1 MKNLLAGAS
10 LFALL
15 ASAGSLYA
23 AEAAA
28 APDAPTPAPANAAN
42 EVEEL
47 IVTGTRETGVKAA
60 DSAAPIQLVG
70 KQQLLRTGATDLA
83 TSLTAAVPSLNIQTN
98 GGDAEAVHILAAL
111 RGLSPDDTLVLVDG
125 KRRHPTSN
133 LAVDTGSAYSGSATT
148 DLNYIPVGAIDHIE
162 VLTDGAA
169 AQYGTDAIAGVV
181 NIILKK
187 NASGGSF
194 TATGGEYYSGQGATG
209 AVSYNQGF
217 NLMDKGFLNITLE
230 ERYHDF
236 STLGIG
242 DARNTDSNGV
252 PLALSSYSDPINV
265 NANNATNNPHLNR
278 VYGDPEYNIYNA
290 FYNSAYA
297 LTDKVELY
305 SFGNFSYNA
314 SQHFENYREPDRISG
329 CSSTF
334 VPVAPYTSCVPG
346 ASGGVYGESYNEVAF
361 PDGFDPKEKFDE
373 RDFSVT
379 AGLRGEIL
387 GWHWDL
393 STVYGGNHTEVYVLD
408 TGNVSLYQTLQAA
421 SATQINYPLH
431 TIYDGNFDATEWTN
445 TLDVDK
451 SFNVG
456 LAAPLNVAFGFEER
470 RDTFGIGSGEPESF
484 YGTGSQSFAGYA
496 PTDAGSYSRVN
507 YAAYFDIATSP
518 IKNLKVDLA
527 GRYEHYSDF
536 GSTKDGKVTVRY
548 DFNPMFAVR
557 GTISDGFRAPTLA
570 EEYYS
575 GVNVGPTSVGGQLPP
590 NSAAAKAAGF
600 SPLQPE
606 TSINYSVG
614 FIAHPMDRMQIT
626 LDAYQIILHSRII
639 NAGPF
644 TGSAAEC
651 NPPGYNPATVP
662 ANVSYLSCPAGYTP
676 AVDVIS
682 QSVLN
687 AVNGRGITTA
697 GLTSVSISSFVNG
710 MNTTTNGI
718 EATFSYASDFEEF
731 GHVDWNIGFNY
742 NKTQITKIDP
752 IPSFANVVI
761 PQLGFNQT
769 QLLSIASASQY
780 TTALPRDK
788 VILQAYWTK
797 GRFSVNLRET
807 IYGKNAEL
815 VYAPTLSGYF
825 NEVVPTTPITDLD
838 IGYKVTSHLKMDV
851 GANNLFNQ
859 IPPLTPLASTG
870 QPIDGG
876 IVFHLPYG
884 TAPWGQNGGYY
895 YGRVTYTF

>member
-1 MKNLLAGAS
+1 VGSSGERGVNNERRFNNEGNLDMKNLMAGTS

-15 ASAGSLYA
+15 ASAGALHA

-28 APDAPTPAPANAAN
+28 DAPTPAPAASS
-42 EVEEL
+42 VEEI

-60 DSAAPIQLVG
+60 DSSAPIQLVG
-70 KQQLLRTGATDLA
+70 KQQLLRTGAADLA
-83 TSLTAAVPSLNIQTN
+83 TALTAAVPSLNIQTN

-111 RGLSPDDTLVLVDG
+111 RGLNPDDTLVLVDG

-133 LAVDTGSAYSGSATT
+133 LAVDTGSAYSGAATT

-187 NASGGSF
+187 NASGGTM
-194 TATGGEYYSGQGATG
+194 TATGGEYYNGQGASG

-217 NLMDKGFLNITLE
+217 DLMGKGFLNITLE

-242 DARNTDSNGV
+242 DARETDANGV
-252 PLALSSYSDPINV
+252 LLPGQTYPDV
-265 NANNATNNPHLNR
+265 NAGKATNFPYLNR

-290 FYNSAYA
+290 FFNVGYDVAPAIEFYG
-297 LTDKVELY
+297 
-305 SFGNFSYNA
+305 FGNFSYNT
-314 SQHFENYREPDRISG
+314 SQHFENYRTPDRISG
-329 CSSTF
+329 PSSL
-334 VPVAPYTSCVPG
+334 
-346 ASGGVYGESYNEVAF
+346 GVEEYAIPF
-361 PDGFDPKEKFDE
+361 GFDPKEKFDE
-373 RDFSVT
+373 TDYSVT
-379 AGLRGEIL
+379 GGFKGVLAG
-387 GWHWDL
+387 WNWDL
-393 STVYGGNHTEVYVLD
+393 SSTFGGNHTEVYVID
-408 TGNVSLYQTLQAA
+408 TGNVSEFQTLQAA
-421 SATQINYPLH
+421 SPTLINYGLH

-445 TLDVDK
+445 TIDIDK

-470 RDTFGIGSGEPESF
+470 RDTFAIGQGDPESY

-507 YAAYFDIATSP
+507 YAGYFDIATSP

-536 GSTKDGKVTVRY
+536 GGTKNGKVTVRY
-548 DFNPMFAVR
+548 DFSPKFAVR

-590 NSAAAKAAGF
+590 NSASAKAAGF
-600 SPLQPE
+600 APLGPE

-614 FIAHPMDRMQIT
+614 FVAHPMDRMQIT
-626 LDAYQIILHSRII
+626 LDAYQIILHARII

-651 NPPGYNPATVP
+651 NPPGYTPATIA
-662 ANVSYLSCPAGYTP
+662 ANVSYLSCPAGYKP

-687 AVNGRGITTA
+687 AVNGRGISTA
-697 GLTSVSISSFVNG
+697 GLTSVSISSFLNG

-718 EATFSYASDFEEF
+718 EATWNYASDFGDY

-752 IPSFANVVI
+752 IPAFANVVI

-769 QLLSIASASQY
+769 QLLSVSSASEY
-780 TTALPRDK
+780 TTALPREK
-788 VILQAYWTK
+788 IILQAFWTK
-797 GRFSVNLRET
+797 GPFSVNLRET
-807 IYGKNAEL
+807 IYGKTSEL
-815 VYAPTLSGYF
+815 AYAPTLSGYF
-825 NEVVPTTPITDLD
+825 SETVPLTPITDLD
-838 IGYKVTSHLKMDV
+838 IGYKVTKNLKFDI

-859 IPPLTPLASTG
+859 IPPLIPLASTG
-870 QPIDGG
+870 QALDGG
-876 IVFHLPYG
+876 LVFHLPYG

-895 YGRVTYTF
+895 YGRATYSF

>member
-1 MKNLLAGAS
+1 MKNLMAGTS

-15 ASAGSLYA
+15 ASAGVLHA
-23 AEAAA
+23 AEAPA
-28 APDAPTPAPANAAN
+28 DAPAPAASS
-42 EVEEL
+42 VEEI

-60 DSAAPIQLVG
+60 DSSAPIQLVG
-70 KQQLLRTGATDLA
+70 KQQLLRTGAADLA
-83 TSLTAAVPSLNIQTN
+83 TALTSAVPSLNIQTN

-187 NASGGSF
+187 NASGGSM
-194 TATGGEYYSGQGATG
+194 TATGGEYYNGQGESG

-217 NLMDKGFLNITLE
+217 DLMGKGFLNVTLE

-242 DARNTDSNGV
+242 DARVTNSNGT
-252 PLALSSYSDPINV
+252 LLSGLGYPES
-265 NANNATNNPHLNR
+265 NAGSATNFPYLNR

-290 FYNSAYA
+290 FFNVGYDVTPA
-297 LTDKVELY
+297 VEFY
-305 SFGNFSYNA
+305 GFGNFSYNT
-314 SQHFENYREPDRISG
+314 SQHFENYRTPNRVAG
-329 CSSTF
+329 PSSLG
-334 VPVAPYTSCVPG
+334 VEEYAIPY
-346 ASGGVYGESYNEVAF
+346 
-361 PDGFDPKEKFDE
+361 GFDPKEKFDE
-373 RDFSVT
+373 TDYSVT
-379 AGLRGEIL
+379 GGLKGALAG
-387 GWHWDL
+387 WNWDL
-393 STVYGGNHTEVYVLD
+393 SSTFGGNHTEVYVLD
-408 TGNVSLYQTLQAA
+408 TANASEFQTLQAA
-421 SATQINYPLH
+421 SPTLINYGLH

-445 TLDVDK
+445 TLDIDR

-470 RDTFGIGSGEPESF
+470 RDTFAIGQGDPESY

-507 YAAYFDIATSP
+507 YAGYFDIATSP

-548 DFNPMFAVR
+548 DFSPKFAVR
-557 GTISDGFRAPTLA
+557 GTLSDGFRAPTLA

-590 NSAAAKAAGF
+590 NSAAAQAAGF
-600 SPLQPE
+600 NALKPE

-614 FIAHPMDRMQIT
+614 FVAHPMDRMQIT
-626 LDAYQIILHSRII
+626 LDAYEIILHARII

-644 TGSAAEC
+644 TGSSQEC
-651 NPPGYNPATVP
+651 NPAGYTGAVLPV
-662 ANVSYLSCPAGYTP
+662 NVSYISCPAGTTS

-687 AVNGRGITTA
+687 AVNGRGISTA
-697 GLTSVSISSFVNG
+697 GLTNVSISSFVNG
-710 MNTTTNGI
+710 MNTTTDGI
-718 EATFSYASDFEEF
+718 EATFNYASDFADY

-742 NKTQITKIDP
+742 NKTQITHIDP
-752 IPSFANVVI
+752 IPSFAYVTI
-761 PQLGFNQT
+761 PSLGFNQT
-769 QLLSIASASQY
+769 QLLSVVSASEY
-780 TTALPRDK
+780 TTALPREK
-788 VILQAYWTK
+788 IIFQALWTK

-807 IYGKNAEL
+807 VYGKTSEL
-815 VYAPTLSGYF
+815 AYAPTLSAYF
-825 NEVVPTTPITDLD
+825 NEVVPVTPITDLD
-838 IGYKVTSHLKMDV
+838 IGYKVTNHLKVDV

-859 IPPLTPLASTG
+859 IPPLIPLGSTG
-870 QPIDGG
+870 QALDGG
-876 IVFHLPYG
+876 LVYHLPYG
-884 TAPWGQNGGYY
+884 TAPWGQNGGYF
-895 YGRVTYTF
+895 YGRATYSF

>member
-1 MKNLLAGAS
+1 MKNLMAGTS

-15 ASAGSLYA
+15 ASAGALHA
-23 AEAAA
+23 AEA
-28 APDAPTPAPANAAN
+28 APDAPAPSASS
-42 EVEEL
+42 VEEI

-60 DSAAPIQLVG
+60 DSSAPIQLVG
-70 KQQLLRTGATDLA
+70 KQQLLRTGSTDLA
-83 TSLTAAVPSLNIQTN
+83 TALTTAVPSLNIETN

-111 RGLSPDDTLVLVDG
+111 RGISPNDTLVLVDG

-187 NASGGSF
+187 NASGGTM
-194 TATGGEYYSGQGATG
+194 TATGGEYYNGQGASG
-209 AVSYNQGF
+209 SVSYNQGF
-217 NLMDKGFLNITLE
+217 DLMGKGYLNITLE

-242 DARNTDSNGV
+242 DARVTDSNGA
-252 PLALSSYSDPINV
+252 PLAGLTYPNSNSAS
-265 NANNATNNPHLNR
+265 ATNFPHLNR

-290 FYNSAYA
+290 FFNVGYDVTPAIEFYG
-297 LTDKVELY
+297 
-305 SFGNFSYNA
+305 FGNFSYNT
-314 SQHFENYREPDRISG
+314 SQHFENYRTPDRISG
-329 CSSTF
+329 PSSLGVEEYA
-334 VPVAPYTSCVPG
+334 VP
-346 ASGGVYGESYNEVAF
+346 F
-361 PDGFDPKEKFDE
+361 GFDPKEKFDE
-373 RDFSVT
+373 TDYSVT
-379 AGLRGEIL
+379 GGFKGVLD
-387 GWHWDL
+387 GWNWDL
-393 STVYGGNHTEVYVLD
+393 SSTFGSNHTEVYVID
-408 TGNVSLYQTLQAA
+408 TGNVSQFQALQAT
-421 SATQINYPLH
+421 SPTKINYGLH

-445 TLDVDK
+445 TLDIDK
-451 SFNVG
+451 SFNIG

-470 RDTFGIGSGEPESF
+470 RDTFGIGQGDPESY

-507 YAAYFDIATSP
+507 YAGYFDIATSP
-518 IKNLKVDLA
+518 IKNLKVDIA

-548 DFNPMFAVR
+548 DFSPKFAVR

-590 NSAAAKAAGF
+590 NSAAAQAAGF
-600 SPLQPE
+600 NALQPE

-614 FIAHPMDRMQIT
+614 FVAHPMDRMQFT
-626 LDAYQIILHSRII
+626 LDAYQIILHARII

-644 TGSAAEC
+644 TGSAQEC
-651 NPPGYNPATVP
+651 NPAGYGGAVLPV
-662 ANVSYLSCPAGYTP
+662 NVSYVTCPAGYTP

-687 AVNGRGITTA
+687 AVRGRGISTA
-697 GLTSVSISSFVNG
+697 GLTNVSISSFVNG

-718 EATFSYASDFEEF
+718 EATWNYASDFADY

-742 NKTQITKIDP
+742 NKTQITHVDP
-752 IPSFANVVI
+752 IPPFAYVQI
-761 PQLGFNQT
+761 PALGFNQT
-769 QLLSIASASQY
+769 QLLSVTSASEY
-780 TTALPRDK
+780 TTALPREK
-788 VILQAYWTK
+788 IILQAFWTK
-797 GRFSVNLRET
+797 GPFSVNLRET
-807 IYGKNAEL
+807 IYGKTSEL
-815 VYAPTLSGYF
+815 GYAPTLSAYF
-825 NEVVPTTPITDLD
+825 NETIPVTPITDLD
-838 IGYKVTSHLKMDV
+838 IGYKVTKNLKLDV

-859 IPPLTPLASTG
+859 VPPLTPLGSTG
-870 QPIDGG
+870 QALDGG
-876 IVFHLPYG
+876 LVFHLPYG

-895 YGRVTYTF
+895 YGRATYSF